1 MAILPTSAT
10 RAFHLEA
17 VANQEV
23 QVEVHLV
30 APQEM
35 HLVMQAM
42 SRGVHQEG
50 LQVVRRVAHQGLRHQ
65 VTPPEVTLRL
75 SHLAACPGAAHLEAA
90 PLMVLPAAVVCSLE
104 VAAHRYQ

>member
-10 RAFHLEA
+10 RVLSLEA

-42 SRGVHQEG
+42 SLGVHQEG
-50 LQVVRRVAHQGLRHQ
+50 LQAVRRVAHQGLRHQ

-104 VAAHRYQ
+104 VAAHRDL